1 LVLIK
6 IGEFYAPGKI
16 IFGPGGLSQIDAE
29 AKRLGNKVLVVLGR
43 SAMRKNGILD
53 RLTCLLKKNNSEYI
67 IYEDIPSDPTVETV
81 DTGVS
86 LARKENC
93 NLVIALGG
101 GSVLDTGKAISAM
114 VTNEGSVADYQEI
127 EGKGRKF
134 QHKPTPF
141 IAIPTTSGT
150 GSEATKNAVI
160 TNTKLDLKKS
170 IRDPWLIPE
179 VALVDPELTLSLPPY
194 ITAICGGDALTQCIE
209 SYLGK
214 KSQEITD
221 ALALHAIRLIGR
233 SLVKAVKEGKNLE
246 ARKDMAMSALL
257 SGLCLSNSGLGAAHA
272 LSHPLGVYYKIPH
285 GLSCAVLLP
294 YVMEYNLPIVTKRLA
309 KIAECLGENISS
321 LSETEAAHRAVEK
334 IKEVLFQAGIKSNLS
349 EWEIKE
355 EDFPQL
361 IKGAKG
367 GSLNNNPRDT
377 SDEDLIELLY
387 KMTGLY

>member
-1 LVLIK
+1 MNKVT
-6 IGEFYAPGKI
+6 EFFAPGKI
-16 IFGPGGLSQIDAE
+16 IFGPGGLSQVGEE
-29 AKRLGNKVLVVLGR
+29 AKRLGSKVLVVLGR
-43 SAMRKNGILD
+43 SAMRKSGALD
-53 RLTCLLKKNNSEYI
+53 RLTHLLTENNLEYI
-67 IYEDIPSDPTVETV
+67 IYENIPSDPTVETV
-81 DTGVS
+81 DTGAS
-86 LARKENC
+86 LARKGSC

-134 QHKPTPF
+134 QYKPIPF

-150 GSEATKNAVI
+150 GSEATINAVI
-160 TNTKLDLKKS
+160 TNTELGLKKS

-179 VALVDPELTLSLPPY
+179 IALVDPELTLSLPPH

-221 ALALHAIRLIGR
+221 ALALHAIGLIGK
-233 SLVKAVKEGKNLE
+233 SLIKAAKEGKNLE
-246 ARKDMAMSALL
+246 ARKDMAMAALL

-294 YVMEYNLPIVTKRLA
+294 YVMEYNLPVVTKKLA

-321 LSETEAAHRAVEK
+321 LSETEAAQRAVEN
-334 IKEVLFQAGIKSNLS
+334 IKEILSAVGIKKNLS
-349 EWEIKE
+349 EWKIKE
-355 EDFPQL
+355 KDFSQL

>member
-1 LVLIK
+1 MNKV
-6 IGEFYAPGKI
+6 GEFYTPGKI
-16 IFGPGGLSQIDAE
+16 IFGPGGLSQVGIE

-43 SAMRKNGILD
+43 SAMRKSGALD
-53 RLTCLLKKNNSEYI
+53 RLTRLLKENNLEYI
-67 IYEDIPSDPTVETV
+67 IYENIPSDPTVETV
-81 DTGVS
+81 DTGTS
-86 LARKENC
+86 LARKESC

-127 EGKGRKF
+127 EGKGKKF
-134 QHKPTPF
+134 QHKTLPF

-160 TNTKLDLKKS
+160 TNTKFSLKKS
-170 IRDPWLIPE
+170 IRDPWLIPK

-194 ITAICGGDALTQCIE
+194 MTAVCGGDALTQCIE

-221 ALALHAIRLIGR
+221 ILALHAIGSIGK

-246 ARKDMAMSALL
+246 ARKDMAMAALL

-294 YVMEYNLPIVTKRLA
+294 YVMEFNLPVVTKKLA
-309 KIAECLGENISS
+309 KIARSLGEDLSL
-321 LSETEAAHRAVEK
+321 LSETEAAQRAVEK
-334 IKEVLFQAGIKSNLS
+334 IKEILSAVGIKENLS
-349 EWEIKE
+349 EWGIKE
-355 EDFPQL
+355 KDFSQL

-367 GSLNNNPRDT
+367 GSLNNNPRNT

>member
-1 LVLIK
+1 MNKV
-6 IGEFYAPGKI
+6 GEFYAPGKI
-16 IFGPGGLSQIDAE
+16 IFGPGSLNQIGTE

-43 SAMRKNGILD
+43 SAMRKSGALD
-53 RLTCLLKKNNSEYI
+53 RLTHLLKGNNLEYI
-67 IYEDIPSDPTVETV
+67 IYENIPSDPTVETV
-81 DTGVS
+81 DEGAN
-86 LARKENC
+86 LARKGNC

-101 GSVLDTGKAISAM
+101 GSVLDAGKAISAM
-114 VTNEGSVADYQEI
+114 ATNEGSVADYQEI

-134 QHKPTPF
+134 QHKPIPF

-150 GSEATKNAVI
+150 GSEATRNAVI
-160 TNTKLDLKKS
+160 TNTKLGLKKS

-179 VALVDPELTLSLPPY
+179 VALVDPELTLSLPPH

-214 KSQEITD
+214 KNQEITD
-221 ALALHAIRLIGR
+221 ALALHAIGLIGK
-233 SLVKAVKEGKNLE
+233 SLVKVVKEGKNLE
-246 ARKDMAMSALL
+246 ARKNMAMAALL

-294 YVMEYNLPIVTKRLA
+294 YVMEYNLPVITKKLV
-309 KIAECLGENISS
+309 KIAQSLGEDISL
-321 LSETEAAHRAVEK
+321 LSETEAAQRAVKK
-334 IKEVLFQAGIKSNLS
+334 IKEILSQTGIKSNLS
-349 EWEIKE
+349 EWEIKK
-355 EDFPQL
+355 EDFSQL

>member
-1 LVLIK
+1 MNKV
-6 IGEFYAPGKI
+6 GEFYAPGKI
-16 IFGPGGLSQIDAE
+16 IFGPGGLSQVGAE
-29 AKRLGNKVLVVLGR
+29 AKRLGSKALIVLGK
-43 SAMRKNGILD
+43 SAMRKSGALD
-53 RLTCLLKKNNSEYI
+53 RLSHLLIENNLEYA
-67 IYEDIPSDPTVETV
+67 IYENIPSDPTVETV
-81 DTGVS
+81 DTGAS
-86 LARKENC
+86 LARKGSC

-114 VTNEGSVADYQEI
+114 VANEGSVADYQEI

-134 QHKPTPF
+134 QHKPIPF

-150 GSEATKNAVI
+150 GSEATRNAVI
-160 TNTKLDLKKS
+160 TNTKLGLKKS
-170 IRDPWLIPE
+170 IRDPCLIPE

-221 ALALHAIRLIGR
+221 ALALHAIGLIDK

-246 ARKDMAMSALL
+246 ARKDMAMAALL

-294 YVMEYNLPIVTKRLA
+294 YVMEYNLPVITKRLA
-309 KIAECLGENISS
+309 KITQSLGEDISL
-321 LSETEAAHRAVEK
+321 LSEIEAAQRAVEK
-334 IKEVLFQAGIKSNLS
+334 IKEVLSQAGIKSNLS
-349 EWEIKE
+349 EWEIKK
-355 EDFPQL
+355 EDFSQL

>member
-1 LVLIK
+1 MIK
-6 IGEFYAPGKI
+6 VGEFYAPGKI
-16 IFGPGGLSQIDAE
+16 IFGPGSLNQIGAE

-43 SAMRKNGILD
+43 SAMRKSGVLD
-53 RLTCLLKKNNSEYI
+53 RLTHLLIENNLEYV
-67 IYEDIPSDPTVETV
+67 IYENVPSDPTVEII
-81 DTGVS
+81 DTGTG
-86 LARKENC
+86 LARKEKC
-93 NLVIALGG
+93 NLIIALGG
-101 GSVLDTGKAISAM
+101 GSVLDAGKAISAM

-160 TNTKLDLKKS
+160 TNTEFSLKKS

-179 VALVDPELTLSLPPY
+179 VALVDPELTLSLPPH
-194 ITAICGGDALTQCIE
+194 ITAVCGGDALTQCVE
-209 SYLGK
+209 AYLGK

-221 ALALHAIRLIGR
+221 ALALHAIGLIGK

-246 ARKDMAMSALL
+246 ARKDMAMAALL

-294 YVMEYNLPIVTKRLA
+294 YVMEYNLPIVTEKLA

-334 IKEVLFQAGIKSNLS
+334 IKEILSQVGIKCNLS
-349 EWEIKE
+349 EWGIKK
-355 EDFPQL
+355 EDFPKL

>member
-1 LVLIK
+1 LIK
-6 IGEFYAPGKI
+6 VGEFFAPGKI
-16 IFGPGGLSQIDAE
+16 IFGSGGLSQVGVE
-29 AKRLGNKVLVVLGR
+29 AKRLGSKTLIVLGK
-43 SAMRKNGILD
+43 SAMRKSGALD
-53 RLTCLLKKNNSEYI
+53 RLTHLLTENNLEYI
-67 IYEDIPSDPTVETV
+67 IYENIPSDPTVETV
-81 DTGVS
+81 DNGAS
-86 LARKENC
+86 LARKEKC

-134 QHKPTPF
+134 QHIPIPF
-141 IAIPTTSGT
+141 IAIPTTPGT
-150 GSEATKNAVI
+150 GSEATRNAVI
-160 TNTKLDLKKS
+160 TNTKLGLKKS

-179 VALVDPELTLSLPPY
+179 VALVDPELTLSLPPH
-194 ITAICGGDALTQCIE
+194 ITAVCGGDALTQCIE
-209 SYLGK
+209 SFLGK

-221 ALALHAIRLIGR
+221 ALALHAIGLIGK

-246 ARKDMAMSALL
+246 ARKDMAMAALL
-257 SGLCLSNSGLGAAHA
+257 SGLCLSNSGLGTAHA

-294 YVMEYNLPIVTKRLA
+294 YVMEYNLPVVTKKLA
-309 KIAECLGENISS
+309 KIAQSLEEDISL

-334 IKEVLFQAGIKSNLS
+334 IKEILSAAGIKENLS
-349 EWEIKE
+349 EWEIKK

-377 SDEDLIELLY
+377 SDEDLIKLLY
-387 KMTGLY
+387 KMTGL

>member
-1 LVLIK
+1 MIK
-6 IGEFYAPGKI
+6 VGEFYTPGKI
-16 IFGPGGLSQIDAE
+16 IFGPGGLYQVGVE
-29 AKRLGNKVLVVLGR
+29 AKRLGNKALVVSGR
-43 SAMRKNGILD
+43 SAMRKSGALD
-53 RLTCLLKKNNSEYI
+53 RLTHLLAENNLEYI
-67 IYEDIPSDPTVETV
+67 IYENIPSDPTVETV
-81 DTGVS
+81 DRGTD
-86 LARKENC
+86 LIRKEKC

-101 GSVLDTGKAISAM
+101 GSVLDTGKSISAM

-134 QHKPTPF
+134 QHKPIPF

-150 GSEATKNAVI
+150 GSEVTRNAVI
-160 TNTKLDLKKS
+160 TNTELGLKKS
-170 IRDPWLIPE
+170 IRDPWLLPE
-179 VALVDPELTLSLPPY
+179 VALVDPELTLSLPHD

-221 ALALHAIRLIGR
+221 ALALHAIGLIGK
-233 SLVKAVKEGKNLE
+233 SLVKAVKDGKNLE
-246 ARKDMAMSALL
+246 ARKDMAMAALL

-272 LSHPLGVYYKIPH
+272 LSHPLGAYYKIPH

-294 YVMEYNLPIVTKRLA
+294 YVMEYNLPVVTKKLA
-309 KIAECLGENISS
+309 KITECLGENISS
-321 LSETEAAHRAVEK
+321 LSETEAAQRAIEM
-334 IKEVLFQAGIKSNLS
+334 IKEILSAVGIKANLS
-349 EWEIKE
+349 EWEIKK

-377 SDEDLIELLY
+377 SDEDLIKLLH